1 MALKCLMLSPLPI
14 PMDVFMFTH
23 FFHTAVAQFCP
34 GPGELVIFKIQCIS
48 LKLSYMTEIIRSD

>member
-1 MALKCLMLSPLPI
+1 MLSPLPI